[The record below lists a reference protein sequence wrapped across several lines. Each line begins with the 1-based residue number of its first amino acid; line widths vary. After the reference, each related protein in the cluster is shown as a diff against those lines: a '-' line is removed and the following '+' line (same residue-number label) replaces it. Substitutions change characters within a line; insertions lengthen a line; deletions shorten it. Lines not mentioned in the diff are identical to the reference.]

1 MRKKILSTLLLSTI
15 FAIACKN
22 DTKLMKS
29 NDSNAPIAEK
39 QPTKLEKH
47 GDVRIDNYFWMRL
60 SDEQKVAP
68 IKDAQAQKVID
79 YLESENSYYETVTA
93 YTKKFQDQLF
103 EEMKGRIKEDDSSVP
118 YKDNGYFYITRFETG
133 KQYPIYS
140 RKKGNLKAKEEIM
153 FNVNEMA
160 KGYDYF
166 QLGGLS
172 VSPDNKYAVFATD
185 TVSRRQYFLRIKN
198 LVTGEIMSDII
209 DNTSGVAV
217 WANDNKTI
225 FYSKQNPTTLRS
237 EKIYRHVLGSSASK
251 DVEVYHE
258 KDETFGTYVAKS
270 KSESFL
276 IISS

>member
-225 FYSKQNPTTLRS
+225 FY
-237 EKIYRHVLGSSASK
+237 
-251 DVEVYHE
+251 
-258 KDETFGTYVAKS
+258 
-270 KSESFL
+270 
-276 IISS
+276 